1 MDNITFTTEQKEQ
14 LKNNV
19 RAIERYIEENVVP
32 YITGDVRLEFGGI
45 YHCPRTGSPT
55 AMYTFYV
62 DINNCPWA
70 TKFIKDNELGEFT
83 GKYGKSGFCVYPLY
97 KFNLDKIKEVL
108 L

>member
-1 MDNITFTTEQKEQ
+1 MKTYKVETDFGTYEVKLGTSEYLNNGSLAIQLIDAKEYEPFATLTVNIDEKGASKE
-14 LKNNV
+14 
-19 RAIERYIEENVVP
+19 
-32 YITGDVRLEFGGI
+32 
-45 YHCPRTGSPT
+45 T
-55 AMYTFYV
+55 AYV

-70 TKFIKDNELGEFT
+70 KKFIEDNELGEFT